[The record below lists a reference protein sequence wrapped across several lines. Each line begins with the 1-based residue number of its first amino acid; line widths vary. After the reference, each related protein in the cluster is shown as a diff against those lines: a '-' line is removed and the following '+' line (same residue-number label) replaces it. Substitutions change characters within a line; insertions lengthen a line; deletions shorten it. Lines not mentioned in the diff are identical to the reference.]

1 VSGCFIATPFALEAS
16 RRDVSTYR
24 CVHLFQSA
32 VSPLESESRIVGVDV
47 GTKRVGVAVADPLR
61 LFAQPRDTYTPDE
74 ALDVLR
80 EIRDEEGI
88 EMIVVGWPLTEEGTA
103 EEATE
108 MVETYVER
116 IREAVGEVQIVRED
130 ERYTSEIAKDLLRR
144 AGVSQP
150 GRYDKGR
157 VDAAAA
163 AVILQGYLDKR
174 G

>member
-1 VSGCFIATPFALEAS
+1 M
-16 RRDVSTYR
+16 
-24 CVHLFQSA
+24 
-32 VSPLESESRIVGVDV
+32 

-61 LFAQPRDTYTPDE
+61 LFAQTHGTYTPE
-74 ALDVLR
+74 KALDVLR
-80 EIRDEEGI
+80 EIREEEGI
-88 EMIVVGWPLTEEGTA
+88 DRIVVGWPLTEDGTA
-103 EEATE
+103 EDATE
-108 MVETYVER
+108 MVESYVDR
-116 IREAVGEVQIVRED
+116 IREALGEVQVVRED

-174 G
+174 

>member
-1 VSGCFIATPFALEAS
+1 MNESL
-16 RRDVSTYR
+16 
-24 CVHLFQSA
+24 QSSDA
-32 VSPLESESRIVGVDV
+32 RLVGVDV

-61 LFAQPRDTYTPDE
+61 LFAKPRGTYSPTE
-74 ALDVLR
+74 ALSVLQ
-80 EIRDEEGI
+80 EIHDEEGI
-88 EMIVVGWPLTEEGTA
+88 ETLVVGWPLTEAGTA

-108 MVETYVER
+108 MVQSYVAR
-116 IREAVGEVQIVRED
+116 IREALGEEVHVVRED

-163 AVILQGYLDKR
+163 AVILQGYLDRR

>member
-1 VSGCFIATPFALEAS
+1 
-16 RRDVSTYR
+16 
-24 CVHLFQSA
+24 
-32 VSPLESESRIVGVDV
+32 VGVDV
-47 GTKRVGVAVADPLR
+47 GTKRVGVAVADPLQ
-61 LFAQPRDTYTPDE
+61 LFAQPRDTYSPDE

-88 EMIVVGWPLTEEGTA
+88 EIIVVGWPLTEEGTA

-108 MVETYVER
+108 MVESYIDR
-116 IREAVGEVQIVRED
+116 IREAVGEVQVVRED

>member
-1 VSGCFIATPFALEAS
+1 MKIAMPKSSVLRVALNRSACSPFPP
-16 RRDVSTYR
+16 T
-24 CVHLFQSA
+24 
-32 VSPLESESRIVGVDV
+32 VSPLESASRIVGVDV

-61 LFAQPRDTYTPDE
+61 AFAQPHGTYAPDE
-74 ALDVLR
+74 ALGVLQDL
-80 EIRDEEGI
+80 RDAKGI
-88 EMIVVGWPLTEEGTA
+88 ETIVVGWPLTEEGTA

-108 MVETYVER
+108 MAEAYVDR
-116 IREAVGEVQIVRED
+116 IRAALGEVPVVREY

-163 AVILQGYLDKR
+163 AVILQGYLNKQ

>member
-1 VSGCFIATPFALEAS
+1 VTE
-16 RRDVSTYR
+16 
-24 CVHLFQSA
+24 
-32 VSPLESESRIVGVDV
+32 LESQSRIVGVDV

-61 LFAQPRDTYTPDE
+61 MFAQALGTYAPEE
-74 ALDVLR
+74 ALNVLR
-80 EIRDEEGI
+80 RLHDEEGI
-88 EMIVVGWPLTEEGTA
+88 ERIVVGWPLTEAGTE

-108 MVETYVER
+108 MVQSYVDR
-116 IREAVGEVQIVRED
+116 LREALGEIPVDRED
-130 ERYTSEIAKDLLRR
+130 ERYTSEIAKDMLRR

-163 AVILQGYLDKR
+163 AVILQGYLNKQ